1 MDRSFALV
9 VAVLGLAVLAGCLSS
24 LPSTAP
30 GTPAA
35 PGDAVPANSET
46 VNATVTRVVDGDTVE
61 VRYANGTFDPVRL
74 LGIDTP
80 ETRGGTNPEEF
91 EGVPDTEA
99 GRACLGRAA
108 GNATDALEW
117 IAGGE
122 PVVLAVDPQADRR
135 DRYDRLLAYVVA
147 DGVNANE
154 RLVERGHARVYD
166 STFALSERFYELEQ
180 AAQDAGRGVW
190 VCADP
195 VTPVEGVDLRVGD
208 RHRHRV
214 LPWERSDLEQ
224 RRRRRHTS
232 GRERNRRR

>member
-9 VAVLGLAVLAGCLSS
+9 LAVLALAALAGCLS
-24 LPSTAP
+24 TAP
-30 GTPAA
+30 ATPAA
-35 PGDAVPANSET
+35 PGDAVPAGSET

-61 VRYANGTFDPVRL
+61 VRYANGTFDTVRL

-80 ETRGGTNPEEF
+80 ETRGGTNPGEF

-108 GNATDALEW
+108 GNATDALER

-122 PVVLAVDPQADRR
+122 PVVLAVDPRADRR

-154 RLVERGHARVYD
+154 RLVDRGHARVYD
-166 STFALSERFYELEQ
+166 STFSRSERFYEHER
-180 AAQDAGRGVW
+180 AAQAAGRGVW
-190 VCADP
+190 ACTDP
-195 VTPVEGVDLRVGD
+195 
-208 RHRHRV
+208 
-214 LPWERSDLEQ
+214 
-224 RRRRRHTS
+224 
-232 GRERNRRR
+232 